1 MKNFSKIALAVAL
14 IGGVS
19 ATALSLD
26 TASAR
31 GWNDRGPQ
39 QGQNFM
45 GPRGGFKGGPRGMG
59 PEQRI
64 QQFDINK
71 DGVLTKEE
79 LATALEQ
86 KITDNDTD
94 GDKAI
99 TLEEFKTEWA
109 KQTERMMVR
118 AYQRLDPNGDGKV
131 TLEELQQQ
139 SSFMFDRMDRND
151 DGKIDK
157 DDRPQQ
163 RMGKRGGRWGDD
175 DGRRGG
181 RHGGRWQQGNM
192 QQGPNGPQFG
202 QQNGRFGPQN
212 GQFGQQ
218 NSQFGP
224 KGFGPGF
231 GPQAPQGPQ
240 TPQAQQAPQPPLPP
254 LAQVN

>member
-19 ATALSLD
+19 ATALTID

-39 QGQNFM
+39 QGQSFM
-45 GPRGGFKGGPRGMG
+45 GPRGGFKGGLRGPQRGMG

-64 QQFDINK
+64 QQFDLNK
-71 DGVLTKEE
+71 DGVLTKDE

-139 SSFMFDRMDRND
+139 SSFLFDRMDRND

-157 DDRPQQ
+157 ADRPQQ
-163 RMGKRGGRWGDD
+163 RMGQ
-175 DGRRGG
+175 RGG

-212 GQFGQQ
+212 GQFGPQ

-231 GPQAPQGPQ
+231 GPRGPQAPQTQQ
-240 TPQAQQAPQPPLPP
+240 TPQAQQAPQSPMPP
-254 LAQVN
+254 LAQAN